1 MPGSIPR
8 NEAHHDQRRDGL
20 ACNAHVLPIRT
31 AADAEQQARSRAVSA
46 MLPGIGRLPLALF

>member
-20 ACNAHVLPIRT
+20 ACDAHVLPIRT

-46 MLPGIGRLPLALF
+46 MLPGIGRLPLA